1 MRAQYM
7 YKRPLYQKV
16 MERVTDPRNFI
27 QVLAGPRQ
35 VGKTTLAHQ
44 IRNTISCSSHYAAAD
59 GYSLRD
65 TSWIE
70 QQWDIGRQ
78 IAKSSQDPLGALLI
92 LDEIQKIPH
101 WSEVVK
107 KLWDEDT
114 ADHVNLRVLMLGS
127 SSLLIQTGLGE
138 SLAGRFETIPISH
151 WLFEECRDAFNWS
164 LEQYIYFGGYPAAAS
179 LIKNEERWASYV
191 LDSLIETSIS
201 RDIMLMTRVHK
212 PALLRRV
219 FELGCLCTGSVVS
232 YQKML
237 GQLQDAGNAATL
249 AHYLEL
255 LEGVG
260 LLAGVQKFSLDATQQ
275 KASSPK
281 LQVLNTALAT
291 VQGSLSFE
299 EAIKNR
305 QLWQK
310 LVEYTIGAHLIN
322 SHFGTRTEIFYWKE
336 GNRSVDFIVRK
347 GKKLI
352 VIDLN
357 TSRKGKN
364 SQGIDIFEEK
374 YNPTKILLIGEG
386 GIPVEEFQTF
396 RNLGVKKSNYV
407 LAKKSRKST
416 FPRTFY
422 PLLYQTILFN

>member
-1 MRAQYM
+1 M
-7 YKRPLYQKV
+7 YKRPLYQKI
-16 MERVTDPRNFI
+16 MERVTDSRNFI

-44 IRNTISCSSHYAAAD
+44 IRDTISCPSHYAAAD

-65 TSWIE
+65 TAWIE
-70 QQWDIGRQ
+70 QQWDIGRE
-78 IAKSSQDPLGALLI
+78 IAKKSQDPLGALLI

-101 WSEVVK
+101 WSEAVK

-114 ADHVNLRVLMLGS
+114 AHHVNLRVLMLGS

-151 WLFEECRDAFNWS
+151 WLFEECRDAFNWT

-179 LIKNEERWASYV
+179 LIKNEDRWASYV

-219 FELGCLCTGSVVS
+219 FELGCLCSGSVVS

-291 VQGSLSFE
+291 VQNSLSFE
-299 EAIKNR
+299 ETRKDR
-305 QLWQK
+305 ELWK
-310 LVEYTIGAHLIN
+310 RLVECAIGAHLVN
-322 SHFGTRTEIFYWKE
+322 SHFGTRAEIFYWKE
-336 GNRSVDFIVRK
+336 GNRSVDFILRK

-352 VIDLN
+352 VVDIN
-357 TSRKGKN
+357 HSHKGRN
-364 SQGIDIFEEK
+364 IQGIETFKEK
-374 YNPTKILLIGEG
+374 FDPTKIIYVGEG
-386 GIPVEEFQTF
+386 GIPVEDF
-396 RNLGVKKSNYV
+396 LSK
-407 LAKKSRKST
+407 
-416 FPRTFY
+416 
-422 PLLYQTILFN
+422 PLEAWV